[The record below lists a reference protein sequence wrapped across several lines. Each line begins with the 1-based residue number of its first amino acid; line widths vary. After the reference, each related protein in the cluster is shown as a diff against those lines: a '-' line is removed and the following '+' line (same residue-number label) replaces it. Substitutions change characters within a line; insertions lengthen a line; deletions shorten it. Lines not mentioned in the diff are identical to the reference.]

1 MVNILLMS
9 ADEPQAT
16 LSVVIPSLNA
26 ADTIAAQL
34 DALEHQ
40 EWTKAWEVLVVDGG
54 STDGTVDVVELYRGR
69 LPGLRFIEATEK
81 PGQAHAL
88 NVGVREARSP
98 AVVFCDADDEV
109 APGWL
114 AAMAAAL
121 EEHDLA
127 GCAADGEKLN
137 EPWARDVRDVPAGLS
152 KLWFPPYTPF
162 AGSGGLGVQR
172 SAHEVAG
179 GFDESMPVLFDVEFC
194 VRAQS
199 AGFKL
204 AFVPDALIHYRFRH
218 AWRQIFGQARTYAI
232 YGASLQKRVK
242 AADAR
247 FPGVA
252 RWALTGWRP
261 VLRSLARIHR
271 RDARA
276 RLAWQLGWL
285 LGRFQGSV
293 RFRVLAV

>member
-1 MVNILLMS
+1 MINIVAVS
-9 ADEPQAT
+9 ADGTQPS
-16 LSVVIPSLNA
+16 LSVVIPTLNA
-26 ADTIAAQL
+26 ADTIATQL

-40 EWTKAWEVLVVDGG
+40 EWSRSWEVLVVDGA
-54 STDGTVDVVELYRGR
+54 STDGTVEVIERYRGR
-69 LPGLRFIEATEK
+69 LPGLRVIEATDK

-114 AAMAAAL
+114 AAMGAAL

-127 GCAADGEKLN
+127 GCAADGNKLN
-137 EPWARDVRDVPAGLS
+137 EPWARDVRDVPPELS
-152 KLWFPPYTPF
+152 QLWFPPYTPF

-172 SAHEVAG
+172 RAHELAG

-199 AGFKL
+199 VGFEL
-204 AFVPDALIHYRFRH
+204 VFVPDALI
-218 AWRQIFGQARTYAI
+218 GQARIYAV
-232 YGASLQKRVK
+232 YGAYLQKQVK
-242 AADAR
+242 SEDVR

-252 RWALTGWRP
+252 KWALTGWQP
-261 VLRSLARIHR
+261 ILRSLARIGR

-276 RLAWQLGWL
+276 KLAWELGWL
-285 LGRFQGSV
+285 VGRVHGSA

>member
-1 MVNILLMS
+1 MVNILPVS
-9 ADEPQAT
+9 AEEKQPS

-34 DALEHQ
+34 DALERQ
-40 EWTKAWEVLVVDGG
+40 EWTKPWEVLVVDGG
-54 STDGTVDVVELYRGR
+54 STDGTAEVVERYRGR
-69 LPGLRFIEATEK
+69 LPGLRVIVAIDK

-114 AAMAAAL
+114 AAMGAAL
-121 EEHDLA
+121 EEHDLI
-127 GCAADGEKLN
+127 GCAADGDKLN
-137 EPWARDVRDVPAGLS
+137 EPWARDVRDMPPGLS

-172 SAHEVAG
+172 NAHERAG
-179 GFDESMPVLFDVEFC
+179 GFEELMPVLFDVEFC

-199 AGFKL
+199 VGFKL

-218 AWRQIFGQARTYAI
+218 AWREIFGQARMYAVW
-232 YGASLQKRVK
+232 GAYLQKNVK
-242 AADAR
+242 PEDTR
-247 FPGVA
+247 FPGLLK
-252 RWALTGWRP
+252 WALTGWRP
-261 VLRSLARIHR
+261 ILRSLARINR

-285 LGRFQGSV
+285 LGRFYGSA

>member
-1 MVNILLMS
+1 MVNILPMS
-9 ADEPQAT
+9 ADEPQPS

-34 DALEHQ
+34 DALERQ
-40 EWTKAWEVLVVDGG
+40 EWAKPWEVIVVDGG
-54 STDGTVDVVELYRGR
+54 STDGTVDVVERYRGR
-69 LPGLRFIEATEK
+69 LPGLRVVEVTDK

-88 NVGVREARSP
+88 NVGVREAHSP

-114 AAMAAAL
+114 AAMGAAL
-121 EEHDLA
+121 DEHDLA
-127 GCAADGEKLN
+127 GCAADGDKLN
-137 EPWARDVRDVPAGLS
+137 EPWARDVRDVPPGLS
-152 KLWFPPYTPF
+152 KLWFPPYVQF

-172 SAHEVAG
+172 RAHEVAG

-199 AGFKL
+199 VGFRL

-218 AWRQIFGQARTYAI
+218 KWREIFGQARVYAV
-232 YGASLQKRVK
+232 YGAFLQKRVK
-242 AADAR
+242 PEDAR

-252 RWALTGWRP
+252 KWALTGWRP
-261 VLRSLARIHR
+261 VLRSLIRIGR

>member
-1 MVNILLMS
+1 MINIVAVS
-9 ADEPQAT
+9 ADGTQPS
-16 LSVVIPSLNA
+16 LSVVIPTLNA

-40 EWTKAWEVLVVDGG
+40 EWSRSWEVLVVDGA
-54 STDGTVDVVELYRGR
+54 STDGTVEVIERYRGR
-69 LPGLRFIEATEK
+69 LPGLRVIEATDK

-114 AAMAAAL
+114 AAMGAAL

-127 GCAADGEKLN
+127 GCAADGNKLN
-137 EPWARDVRDVPAGLS
+137 EPWARDVRDVPPELS
-152 KLWFPPYTPF
+152 QLWFPPYTPF

-172 SAHEVAG
+172 RAHELAG

-199 AGFKL
+199 VGFEL
-204 AFVPDALIHYRFRH
+204 VFVPDALIHYRFRH
-218 AWRQIFGQARTYAI
+218 AWREIFGQARIYAI
-232 YGASLQKRVK
+232 YGAYLQKQVK
-242 AADAR
+242 SEDVR

-252 RWALTGWRP
+252 KWALTGWQP
-261 VLRSLARIHR
+261 ILRLLARIGR

-276 RLAWQLGWL
+276 KLAWELGWL
-285 LGRFQGSV
+285 VGRVHGSA